1 MYSIVRKRLT
11 IMTIK
16 TVKLIVLIGVIFVSI
31 SSVLSKIAT
40 APPLIIATYR
50 IGFSAILMLPLFL
63 KTEKNLH
70 KKMTPKL
77 WLLCSLSGVFLAL
90 HFATWLTSIK
100 MTSIASSTVLVNTH
114 PIFILFGTYFIF
126 KEKVSKKAMIS
137 IFIALIGSAIITFG
151 DSAIGQHNLLGDLL
165 AIAGGFF
172 VAAYML
178 IGRYARQYI
187 SVTAYTFIV
196 YTCCTIVLLF
206 MDFVTGTSLIGYPS
220 SDFVIFLS
228 LAVFCTLLG
237 HSVFSWSLAYLK
249 PTFVSNTIL
258 GEPVF
263 ATIWAILFL
272 KEFPS
277 VFQLFGGA
285 LILIGIFM
293 HVQAEPID
301 SALEEL

>member
-1 MYSIVRKRLT
+1 MSS
-11 IMTIK
+11 K

-50 IGFSAILMLPLFL
+50 LGFSALLMLPFFI
-63 KTEKNLH
+63 KQGKNIL
-70 KKMTPKL
+70 KKMTPRL
-77 WLLCSLSGVFLAL
+77 WILCSLSGVFLAL

-114 PIFILFGTYFIF
+114 PIFILFATYFLF
-126 KEKVSKKAMIS
+126 KEKVSKKAMVS
-137 IFIALIGSAIITFG
+137 ILIAFFGSIVITFG
-151 DSAIGQHNLLGDLL
+151 DSTLGQHNVLGDLL

-172 VAAYML
+172 VASYML
-178 IGRYARQYI
+178 IGRFARQHI

-196 YTCCTIVLLF
+196 YTCCTLVLLGL
-206 MDFVTGTSLIGYPS
+206 DFVTSTPLVGYPS
-220 SDFVIFLS
+220 SDYLIFIS

-237 HSVFSWSLAYLK
+237 HSVFNWALAYLK
-249 PTFVSNTIL
+249 PTFVSTSIL

-277 VFQLFGGA
+277 IFQITGGA
-285 LILIGIFM
+285 LILLGIYL
-293 HVQAEPID
+293 HIQADPV
-301 SALEEL
+301 EENYSEA

>member
-1 MYSIVRKRLT
+1 MST
-11 IMTIK
+11 K

-31 SSVLSKIAT
+31 SSVLSKIAS
-40 APPLIIATYR
+40 APALVIASYR
-50 IGFSAILMLPLFL
+50 LGFSALLMLPIFL
-63 KTEKNLH
+63 KNEKQLYQ
-70 KKMTPKL
+70 KMTKKL
-77 WLLCSLSGVFLAL
+77 WLLCSVSGIFLAL

-126 KEKVSKKAMIS
+126 KEKVSKKAMMS
-137 IFIALIGSAIITFG
+137 IFIALIGSIVITLG

-172 VAAYML
+172 VSAYML

-196 YTCCTIVLLF
+196 YSCCTITLLI
-206 MDFVTGTSLIGYPS
+206 MTMLTATPLTGYPMT
-220 SDFVIFLS
+220 DYLIFFS

-249 PTFVSNTIL
+249 PTFVSTTIL

-263 ATIWAILFL
+263 ATIWAIIFL

-277 VFQLFGGA
+277 SFQLIGGA
-285 LILIGIFM
+285 LILLGIFLYI
-293 HVQAEPID
+293 QAEPKEKE
-301 SALEEL
+301 STET